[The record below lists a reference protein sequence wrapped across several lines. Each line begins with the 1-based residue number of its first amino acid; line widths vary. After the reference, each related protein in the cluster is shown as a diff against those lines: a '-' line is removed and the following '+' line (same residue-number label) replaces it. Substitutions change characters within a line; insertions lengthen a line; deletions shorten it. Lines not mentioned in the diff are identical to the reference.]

1 MPRNKWQWKHDDP
14 NSMGFSTS
22 SSKKEVSSNTSLPQE
37 MKKKH
42 QINNLTTPKPT
53 RKKRTT
59 TTKNPATVSRGK
71 EIIKIR
77 TEVNEKEM
85 METIAK
91 ISKTKNWLFDKIK
104 LTDH

>member
-1 MPRNKWQWKHDDP
+1 
-14 NSMGFSTS
+14 
-22 SSKKEVSSNTSLPQE
+22 

-59 TTKNPATVSRGK
+59 TTKNPATVSRWK

-77 TEVNEKEM
+77 TELNEKEM